1 LSTAVR
7 TVLVTALAIGL
18 LAFFIRN
25 ADFSRVLTEMRAAR
39 PEWLAASV
47 VLTIAMYFVRAE
59 RWQYLLEPL
68 GPTRFWVAFKTTVIG
83 FAATSAL
90 PARVGEVLRPYL
102 LAKQEGLP
110 FTATLATIVIERI
123 LDLAAVLMLLAVF
136 MSLSADD
143 AARAAPTLFRAIAIG
158 AAAMGVVVVVVLA
171 LMFAMAGH
179 PERLHALV
187 LRAERVLPGRIAR
200 MIANLTRTF
209 AEGLSVVRR
218 PARLIASL
226 GWSVVLWVM
235 ISAQAWLVGQ
245 AFGISLSFIGAFL
258 LTSMLVV
265 GVALPTPGGIGG
277 AHEAFRLGTTAFFGA
292 NNDTAVG
299 AAIVWHALSIAP
311 VILGGAWFAMRDG
324 LTMGSLR
331 TMAADAPRQ
340 EGAAPLSRLRSEQ

>member
-1 LSTAVR
+1 
-7 TVLVTALAIGL
+7 
-18 LAFFIRN
+18 
-25 ADFSRVLTEMRAAR
+25 MRAAR
-39 PEWLAASV
+39 PEWLAGSI
-47 VLTIAMYFVRAE
+47 VLTVAMYFVRAE

-123 LDLAAVLMLLAVF
+123 LDLAAVLMLLALYMALYAEV
-136 MSLSADD
+136 
-143 AARAAPTLFRAIAIG
+143 AARAAPTLFRAIAVG
-158 AAAMGVVVVVVLA
+158 AAAMGAVVVVVLA

-187 LRAERVLPGRIAR
+187 LRVERVVPQPIAQL
-200 MIANLTRTF
+200 IANLTRTF

-218 PARLIASL
+218 PARLVASL
-226 GWSVVLWVM
+226 GWSVVLWVF
-235 ISAQAWLVGQ
+235 ISMQAWLVAH
-245 AFGISLSFIGAFL
+245 AFGIDFPFIGSFL

-277 AHEAFRLGTTAFFGA
+277 AHEAFRLGTTSFFGA

-299 AAIVWHALSIAP
+299 AAIVWHALSVAP
-311 VILGGAWFAMRDG
+311 VILIGAWFAMRDG
-324 LTMGSLR
+324 LTMRNLR
-331 TMAADAPRQ
+331 TIAAAPPTQRGATHLSAVASAEADASP
-340 EGAAPLSRLRSEQ
+340 LRSQQ